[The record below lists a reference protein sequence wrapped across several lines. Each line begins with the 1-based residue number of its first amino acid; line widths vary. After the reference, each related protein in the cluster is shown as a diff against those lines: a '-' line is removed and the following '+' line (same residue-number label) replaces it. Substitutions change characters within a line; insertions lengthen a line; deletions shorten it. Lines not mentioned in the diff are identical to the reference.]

1 MINSS
6 CGPLDNTLAQ
16 FVYFGILDEGDG
28 QCFRVNSTMEAGS
41 FILLI
46 GSIVLAILNLFVTRA
61 VAQYFRDQVAA
72 TPTTKSNSVA
82 TSSCELATEEVLA
95 PSTSV
100 SGYDSVAT
108 EDKEHSNKPNLNPA
122 HVLFTDIFACAL
134 VMVQDDETVSQ

>member
-61 VAQYFRDQVAA
+61 VSQYFRDQVDA
-72 TPTTKSNSVA
+72 TSTTPSNSGSM
-82 TSSCELATEEVLA
+82 SSCELLPEEASA
-95 PSTSV
+95 PSA
-100 SGYDSVAT
+100 SGNESIAG
-108 EDKEHSNKPNLNPA
+108 EDNEKKNKHKLNPA
-122 HVLFTDIFACAL
+122 NVLFTDIFACAL
-134 VMVQDDETVSQ
+134 VMVQDETVSQ